1 MSKLPTVTSNIPR
14 DLRTFTDR
22 VREAL
27 DSQETALSAAEQ
39 RLLRSIGQ
47 VSDALDNLPDGS
59 TGNYVTPPAPT
70 GLQALG
76 ALANIIV
83 SWDAPNY
90 LGHAYTEIW
99 AAQEPEGGGVPVLGD
114 AVMIGMSPGAVFAH
128 NLGEEATRWYW
139 ARFVNIAD
147 EKGPYNAVEGTQGS
161 TSPDPTIL
169 LDLLEGQITES
180 QLFIDLGARIDLI
193 DGPEG
198 MLGSVAQRL
207 AAEAQAR
214 ADAIAAEA
222 LARGTAISNEQTLRK
237 AADDALASDITT
249 LTAVVD
255 SNTSAIVNEQTA
267 RATADA
273 SIASDLT
280 ALQNVVEDPL
290 TGLSATADALTALD
304 TRVTTAEGTITST
317 SSAVTSLQNTVNNPT
332 TGVVA
337 NASAI
342 SALETS
348 VSDAE
353 GDITAI
359 TSRVSTLET
368 SVNDPTTG
376 LSAISVE
383 LDAVQLIANNNEG
396 ELSTQATAISGIQ
409 SSINDPT
416 TGLAAAHA
424 AVVTEASTRAAET
437 GDLFAQ
443 YTVKVDVNGYV
454 SGFGLASTEVDGV
467 PSSSFI
473 VRSDSFAI
481 GTPGG
486 TDPAPSTPFIVRT
499 TPTTINGRTVPAGT
513 YISDAFIGNGTIN
526 NAMIGVGVID
536 EAHIA
541 DATILDAYIQNLDA
555 NVITS
560 GFLSADRIEAGSI
573 AAGKIDTRGL
583 SIKDLAGNI
592 ILAAGTAL
600 NWSNVGGTGKPADNA
615 DVTGDNV
622 ALAIANQGGF
632 ATLDQITPAN
642 VGTYIASAAIKNAY
656 IESLDA
662 VKITTGFLDVARLAA
677 GSITAEKLTV
687 KPRDLTNLIPDGL
700 VTDNT
705 LWDGLTFNTGGE
717 LPLTSKTAYDG
728 VYIHPD
734 VTASESFISGTT
746 GAHTMADIT
755 AVKFSGILRLRDLVI
770 TSGAGNG
777 LIFEAGA
784 NASGIWI
791 GLRDSGNT
799 LRIRVGD
806 GSISM
811 AGNTSYNGGLCID
824 LTTADFFKD
833 GAAHDYAIAV
843 DGASAGVSVYVDGT
857 VVAQRYTSDGVF
869 SNGNRFTGTDNYT
882 YLTTSTNTATGEA
895 LTAASGVST
904 TSSARWYE
912 GARMTLLAPVGDYFF
927 GLRTG
932 SKSSDTHISPYKVTS
947 SEQLSVAFTAFSI
960 GGASVKNTWT
970 FTATAD
976 QSRFSVGDFDPN
988 TLEVCVGGRILEP
1001 NEYTEIHETGNS
1013 AVSIGFGATAN
1024 DRVIIK
1030 EYYATTVEVWALC
1043 KDAEGNYVGDGRFS
1057 TTFAGPS
1064 KRRLS
1069 GNLKLP
1075 SLSTV
1080 DNTYG
1085 VRVAFEGGVYDACIE
1100 DVELQPVAQTPLI
1113 VEGGIVA
1120 DFIKERAIFGDLEFT
1135 TGTKRVTTGDNYLN
1149 PKTVFSQNIQIDG
1162 VNLFA
1167 RGGFIVTFEC
1177 YMDNTFTVDSFG
1189 MFTIEIN
1196 DTEVLRQKAG
1206 IRSSGGNTVFSM
1218 PVTLTTIV
1226 KPNSAGTTNVKVKCF
1241 NSRWDNDNGTNN
1253 AFDIINPTLRIM
1265 GTKR

>member
-139 ARFVNIAD
+139 VRFVNIAD
-147 EKGPYNAVEGTQGS
+147 EKGPYNAVDGTQGS
-161 TSPDPTIL
+161 TSPDPTVL

-180 QLFIDLGARIDLI
+180 QLFTDLGKRIDRIDNIAQAPQWGSIDSYVVGDLVVRSGVLYAATQPSTNVQPPNAAYWDVVGPYTSLIDASVGHSAAIGTIQTTKVDAAGALASVQSYVAANTNFADLGAIGAQVSSHEFALTDSQGALAQSI
-193 DGPEG
+193 NNLQVTIEDVN
-198 MLGSVAQRL
+198 GSSVGS
-207 AAEAQAR
+207 
-214 ADAIAAEA
+214 AIAQES
-222 LARGTAISNEQTLRK
+222 T
-237 AADDALASDITT
+237 
-249 LTAVVD
+249 V
-255 SNTSAIVNEQTA
+255 
-267 RATADA
+267 RA
-273 SIASDLT
+273 
-280 ALQNVVEDPL
+280 Q
-290 TGLSATADALTALD
+290 
-304 TRVTTAEGTITST
+304 
-317 SSAVTSLQNTVNNPT
+317 Q
-332 TGVVA
+332 
-337 NASAI
+337 
-342 SALETS
+342 
-348 VSDAE
+348 
-353 GDITAI
+353 
-359 TSRVSTLET
+359 
-368 SVNDPTTG
+368 
-376 LSAISVE
+376 
-383 LDAVQLIANNNEG
+383 
-396 ELSTQATAISGIQ
+396 
-409 SSINDPT
+409 
-416 TGLAAAHA
+416 
-424 AVVTEASTRAAET
+424 T

-988 TLEVCVGGRILEP
+988 TLKVCVGGRILEP

-1080 DNTYG
+1080 DNIYG